1 MREEMT
7 PMKTALLCG
16 IAIACSSA
24 AFAQTPDPQ
33 PAANAPRTITLT
45 GCVAGGSNAQPIT
58 LANAMVVPTAQNAA
72 TTPSPV
78 PSPPSSGT
86 TQPAGAAAGVGTA
99 GTAAAGAGTAAT
111 AGAGVGTPGAAGTS
125 GTAGTAAPAGTTGV
139 AGAAGTPPAATP
151 PAGAASA
158 SVAGTAPAGSSGSSV
173 SGYRLSGSDMSS
185 WLGRRV
191 QIVGSIV
198 PAAPGAAPTAAAGGA
213 QATFPEFRV
222 VSVQPMTGDC
232 PQK

>member
-1 MREEMT
+1 
-7 PMKTALLCG
+7 MKTALLCG

-139 AGAAGTPPAATP
+139 AG
-151 PAGAASA
+151 
-158 SVAGTAPAGSSGSSV
+158 TAPAGSSGSSV

-222 VSVQPMTGDC
+222 VSAQPMTGDC